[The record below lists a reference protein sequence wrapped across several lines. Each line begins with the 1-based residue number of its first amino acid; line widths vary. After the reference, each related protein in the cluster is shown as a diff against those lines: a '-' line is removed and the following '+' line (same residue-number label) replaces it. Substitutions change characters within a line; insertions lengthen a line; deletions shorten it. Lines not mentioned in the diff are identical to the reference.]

1 MKKPVLFIYL
11 SSLLFLGL
19 FMGFLFRSYELPVE
33 TPQEVLPPKEEPTL
47 PAAAPILPQNPLASQ
62 DDALV
67 IISVG
72 DIMVHESQWLSQE
85 ISPGMYDFTNNF
97 TYVKEVIAK
106 GDLCIANLETTINE
120 DLPLTSYP
128 VFNSPKELLTA
139 LKEAGFNLIST
150 ANNHSMDYGKR
161 GIHNTLNALS
171 SAGLS
176 SIGTYEEQEKRPF
189 EIFEKKGMRVGI
201 GSYATGY
208 MTGDQ
213 VVVNAISSNGME
225 NMVNYISATDPVKAF
240 ERIRVDLAAMKAA
253 QVDFILLILHWGNE
267 YEKTPHIYQETLGQL
282 LIDEGVGFII
292 GSHPHVVQEMTF
304 VNSTSGTQE
313 GLIAYSHGNF
323 LSNQRNEILELTGT
337 EDGLL
342 SRVVLK
348 RDSQGM
354 VYIHEA
360 SYLPTW
366 VHRKDHP
373 ILEDRYLYEILPLSK
388 DPNRD
393 ATIYEAPLE
402 KLQESLE
409 NTLPLMKDPKISHLA
424 VP

>member
-33 TPQEVLPPKEEPTL
+33 TPQEVLPPKEEPKL

-85 ISPGMYDFTNNF
+85 INPGMYDFTKNF
-97 TYVKEVIAK
+97 THVKEVIAQ

-120 DLPLTSYP
+120 DLPPTSYP

-139 LKEAGFNLIST
+139 LKEAGFNLINT

-161 GIHNTLNALS
+161 GIENTLNALS
-171 SAGLS
+171 SMGLP
-176 SIGTYEEQEKRPF
+176 SIGTYKEQEKRPF

-240 ERIRVDLAAMKAA
+240 ERIQGDLTAMKAA
-253 QVDFILLILHWGNE
+253 QVDFILLILYWGNE
-267 YEKTPHIYQETLGQL
+267 YEKTPHAYQKILGQML
-282 LIDEGVGFII
+282 MDEGVGFIV

-304 VNSTSGTQE
+304 VNSTTGTQE

-323 LSNQRNEILELTGT
+323 LSNQRNEILERTGT

-348 RDSQGM
+348 RDAHGA
-354 VYIHEA
+354 VYIHDA

-366 VHRKDHP
+366 VHRKNHP
-373 ILEDRYLYEILPLSK
+373 TLEDRYLYEILPLSMEVKK
-388 DPNRD
+388 D
-393 ATIYEAPLE
+393 AEIYDAPLE

-409 NTLPLMKDPKISHLA
+409 NTLGLMKDPRISLLSL
-424 VP
+424 P